1 MQSEVNTINKQKFL
15 AELGKLLT
23 FMYEE
28 DRQAALAMYNKMFED
43 AQDEQALL
51 QTLVS
56 PTRQAVVVARS
67 YNAKERKLQVQAPS
81 RGEEAAEERESTPD
95 FVLAINQIYEDAV
108 PAPSHAAEVLE
119 DQFSL
124 FEEDP
129 QPLVEEDEDSDEEE
143 LFAEDAPKAEAPAG
157 PSTPEEDELDSL
169 VAAFDEAAAKE
180 QAEGEEAARHAD
192 QVDEFLED
200 FSIEN
205 DELAPADEQ
214 PEPKAEEAQPV
225 TEAEPEPVPAEEAE
239 EEKTASPEIPEPT
252 LPAQTLRKARPL
264 LLILY
269 ILLAIPITLI
279 LVALLL
285 VPTALALGAAVSAI
299 AAGSGT
305 LIAAFSGL
313 PVFADVMIVLGA
325 AIILLA
331 LGLLFLWL
339 FIWFIG
345 GAIVGLIRG
354 VLSLGGKW
362 CYKEVAA

>member
-1 MQSEVNTINKQKFL
+1 MNTINKQKFL

-95 FVLAINQIYEDAV
+95 FVLAINQIYEEAV

-124 FEEDP
+124 FEEGP

-143 LFAEDAPKAEAPAG
+143 LF
-157 PSTPEEDELDSL
+157 
-169 VAAFDEAAAKE
+169 
-180 QAEGEEAARHAD
+180 ARHAD

-225 TEAEPEPVPAEEAE
+225 TEAEPEPAPAEEAE

-269 ILLAIPITLI
+269 ILLAIPITLALI
-279 LVALLL
+279 ALLL

-313 PVFADVMIVLGA
+313 PMFADVMIVLGA